1 MDQVRDSETQHI
13 SPDQV
18 KRCYDIICGTN
29 TKLSMDFELKGANFR
44 NRENN
49 DKDMRGWKADAE
61 KLGSMDPRARK
72 LASIGRTGAG
82 KSTAINAL
90 LGAPALSTR
99 ADVYP
104 HLRALQFPPPPQ
116 DTNTLLQQESVA
128 TILGTEIQLK
138 GTSFDTL
145 ESEETPAILDF
156 LRPFVWRLVDSVRIY
171 GAFDVLSSSAV
182 TLVDVPGFGDAN
194 KTRTKR
200 TEEYLKRADVVVLV
214 ADIKRAADD
223 QAIRDYFEKFL
234 RQMILDQRMQ
244 SMIIVLTGADVPT
257 SEDQLHYLDTKQH
270 NVIQLMREHIDRLSN
285 NMDELEREQVN
296 LRLNAMDGPAGM
308 VRRWREIEECRRQ
321 LTIAL
326 ATKDTY
332 VALQRS
338 ARVKEAFLHLYRQ
351 VYYSVT
357 KGSEPVP
364 EPPSLPIFCV
374 GSTDFNKLRV
384 LGMDRRRTAL
394 SPLVFTDQ
402 EDTGIPQLCRHIQDF
417 GYKQVLSDI
426 STLVANCH
434 TLWEDIESFYLSSRQ
449 DSRLASYESAARS
462 FVDVLRDSINEAR
475 KETGGKI
482 DDGINKLERALR
494 IEAEKAAKRNIGIIE
509 LLSDDYRFQGYRAL
523 MRREG
528 EWRSDDLNEDLVD
541 GIFDGSASRSG
552 VWHKFFNDS
561 MGSELKLLVEAI
573 LKHCDEAMQSIK
585 KRAQRVTTIVTRVN
599 KACELIHPQH
609 MLDCARQEYLS
620 GVLKMQRE
628 LSRGPFKELIRDEL
642 KYHYLKVGAECGA
655 GMYKR
660 MKDLNEEQFG
670 QQKGKELYTR
680 LIDRVMKSIR
690 MTRNNGETALDE
702 ALDRLYSSINRS
714 LICMQGNSPI
724 ANAK

>member
-1 MDQVRDSETQHI
+1 M
-13 SPDQV
+13 
-18 KRCYDIICGTN
+18 N
-29 TKLSMDFELKGANFR
+29 FELKGANPR
-44 NRENN
+44 SRENN
-49 DKDMRGWKADAE
+49 DKDLGGWKADAK
-61 KLGSMDPRARK
+61 KLSSTEPRARK
-72 LASIGRTGAG
+72 LAFIGRTGAG

-90 LGAPALSTR
+90 LGASVLSTR
-99 ADVYP
+99 ADGACTSVQTEVIYENLPPSAWRASITFVGADHWRKLGSMKAIYP
-104 HLRALQFPPPPQ
+104 HLRALPFPPPPQ

-145 ESEETPAILDF
+145 ESEEMVGEQP
-156 LRPFVWRLVDSVRIY
+156 LRPFVWRLVNSVRIY
-171 GAFDVLSSSAV
+171 GAFDVLASGAV
-182 TLVDVPGFGDAN
+182 TIVDVPGFGDAN

-200 TEEYLKRADVVVLV
+200 TEEYLKCADVVVLV

-223 QAIRDYFEKFL
+223 QAIRDYFEKL
-234 RQMILDQRMQ
+234 
-244 SMIIVLTGADVPT
+244 G
-257 SEDQLHYLDTKQH
+257 
-270 NVIQLMREHIDRLSN
+270 
-285 NMDELEREQVN
+285 
-296 LRLNAMDGPAGM
+296 
-308 VRRWREIEECRRQ
+308 Q

-326 ATKDTY
+326 VTKDTY
-332 VALQRS
+332 VAHQRS
-338 ARVKEAFLHLYRQ
+338 ARVKEGFLQLYRQ
-351 VYYSVT
+351 VYYSVA
-357 KGSEPVP
+357 KDSEPVP
-364 EPPSLPIFCV
+364 EPPPLPIFCV

-394 SPLVFTDQ
+394 SPLVFTDP

-426 STLVANCH
+426 SALVTNCH

-462 FVDVLRDSINEAR
+462 FVEVLRDSINEAR

-494 IEAEKAAKRNIGIIE
+494 IEAEKAAERSIGIIE

-523 MRREG
+523 MRRNG

-541 GIFDGSASRSG
+541 GIFDGSASS

-561 MGSELKLLVEAI
+561 LGSELKLLVETS
-573 LKHCDEAMQSIK
+573 L
-585 KRAQRVTTIVTRVN
+585 
-599 KACELIHPQH
+599 H

-642 KYHYLKVGAECGA
+642 KDHYLKVGKECGK
-655 GMYKR
+655 GMYQR

-670 QQKGKELYTR
+670 EEKGKELYAR

-690 MTRNNGETALDE
+690 MTRNKGETAIDE
-702 ALDRLYSSINRS
+702 ALDRLYSSIDRS
-714 LICMQGNSPI
+714 LVCMQGNSPI
-724 ANAK
+724 ANAKRKMMQKFLAEECSTPLEEVIDILGRYALILQ